1 MKKEKYDFRKKEDR
15 QRFFDDLVEYN
26 KKVEEKKR
34 TKSELLGIGSS
45 KTNEPK
51 L

>member
-1 MKKEKYDFRKKEDR
+1 MEKEKYDFRKKEDR

-26 KKVEEKKR
+26 KKVEEKKKV
-34 TKSELLGIGSS
+34 KSELLGVSS
-45 KTNEPK
+45 LKTNEPK